1 MFVYFLHVGDS
12 KPIIDSME
20 YDGDE
25 TITILHDITISLES
39 GSLLGVCGSVGS
51 GKTSLM
57 QAILSMVST

>member
-1 MFVYFLHVGDS
+1 
-12 KPIIDSME
+12 ME

-57 QAILSMVST
+57 QAMLSMVST